1 MNGTPGQYG
10 VNRRVSRLP
19 AGPDHPGRAP
29 PAPTST
35 AAIPGFGDGRRVQ
48 PGEAGSVRLAIER
61 LDAAP
66 GGRLRR
72 HHVEA
77 VVADVAPG
85 AAECGT
91 RVGVRL
97 EVAAHLRVVEAA
109 PQAVRRILGRVALV
123 VRKDRAVVGRGA
135 DHELVLDR
143 GRVGGGQAVR

>member
-1 MNGTPGQYG
+1 MIAPFTVG
-10 VNRRVSRLP
+10 VARAAPAMTIVRAATHARLRVPVRFMVSVLLGAPRTLRP
-19 AGPDHPGRAP
+19 AKYERYTRSIWSQSPCEPPPDHPGRAP

-91 RVGVRL
+91 RVG
-97 EVAAHLRVVEAA
+97 
-109 PQAVRRILGRVALV
+109 
-123 VRKDRAVVGRGA
+123 
-135 DHELVLDR
+135 
-143 GRVGGGQAVR
+143 